1 MHNKHPQKLSQTDL
15 QDSSAVD
22 LFHISRFAP

>member
-1 MHNKHPQKLSQTDL
+1 MLNKHPQKLNQTDL

-22 LFHISRFAP
+22 LFRISRFAP

>member
-1 MHNKHPQKLSQTDL
+1 MHNKHPQKLNKSDL

-22 LFHISRFAP
+22 LFRISRFTP